1 MIQEMNRFYIYV
13 FEDREDADTFGYL
26 VTAFFFFF
34 SKVMLGQ
41 KFWPEFRF
49 IVRRAINFNQVN
61 NLDFNVN
68 TLDNAYDLKPKKK
81 SKKKK
86 VFKDND
92 VTPISDPL
100 IFYKK

>member
-1 MIQEMNRFYIYV
+1 MNRFYIYV

-26 VTAFFFFF
+26 VTAFYERT

-92 VTPISDPL
+92 VTHISDPL